1 MTASGRA
8 ALMMVAA
15 LLVVA
20 GQRPALAAP
29 SATDEARERFG
40 RGVQLF
46 HEGSLEAALAEFQKA
61 HQLAPNYRLHYNVA
75 QVQYELHNFVEA
87 LRSFWKYLAQ
97 GGSEIPADRR
107 QQVEAEIRK
116 LEKRV
121 GYVTI
126 TTNVSGAQISVDGV
140 PMGISPFTA
149 PVLVNPGSRR
159 VSANKAG
166 YLPAVN
172 TVTAA
177 GGEKLSLTLNLMEG
191 SVGAGAL
198 AARPSPFAD
207 AQRQCRLGPPGS
219 HVDKPGRH
227 QRAGGLGLGLRLRDP
242 GRRGRVRAGAD
253 AHPEHPGDHRRFAEP
268 HETLRGDHRRPDGGR
283 GGRGRLHDLLR
294 ADRRGAPAGAGRH
307 ETGRRHAPDAVPH
320 ARGRPAGRQVVTWGP
335 AVRAGRCGAR
345 IELKSL
351 YFQRLSPYPAWQ

>member
-1 MTASGRA
+1 MSGPWPLACWSPARA
-8 ALMMVAA
+8 
-15 LLVVA
+15 
-20 GQRPALAAP
+20 GGRPAP
-29 SATDEARERFG
+29 RWPWRRRPPTEEARERFG

-61 HQLAPNYRLHYNVA
+61 HQLAPNYRLHYNIA

-97 GGSEIPADRR
+97 GGNEIPADRR
-107 QQVEAEIRK
+107 QQVEGEIRK

-191 SVGAGAL
+191 SVGAGAAGRAALAVRRRARQRLVGRRTRTWISL
-198 AARPSPFAD
+198 AATSALVVS
-207 AQRQCRLGPPGS
+207 AVGVC
-219 HVDKPGRH
+219 
-227 QRAGGLGLGLRLRDP
+227 LRDP
-242 GRRGRVRAGAD
+242 GRRGRVRAGAV
-253 AHPEHPGDHRRFAEP
+253 AHPQHPRDHRRFAQP
-268 HETLRGDHRRPDGGR
+268 HETLRGDHRRAGGGR
-283 GGRGRLHDLLR
+283 GGRGRLHHLLR
-294 ADRRGAPAGAGRH
+294 ADRRWAPAG
-307 ETGRRHAPDAVPH
+307 TGGHAP
-320 ARGRPAGRQVVTWGP
+320 GR
-335 AVRAGRCGAR
+335 
-345 IELKSL
+345 
-351 YFQRLSPYPAWQ
+351 

>member
-1 MTASGRA
+1 MNRV
-8 ALMMVAA
+8 ALLAG
-15 LLVVA
+15 LLVVTLA
-20 GQRPALAAP
+20 APTRLALAAP
-29 SATDEARERFG
+29 TPTEEARERFG

-61 HQLAPNYRLHYNVA
+61 HQLAPNYRLHYNIA

-97 GGSEIPADRR
+97 GGNEIPADRR
-107 QQVEAEIRK
+107 QQVEGEIRK

-177 GGEKLSLTLNLMEG
+177 GGEKLGLTLNLMEG

-198 AARPSPFAD
+198 AARPSPFGD
-207 AQRQCRLGPPGS
+207 AQATSRRRTRTWISLAATSALVVSAAAFAYVTRDAEDEFEAELSRIPNTRETIDDSRSRMKRYAAITDGLAAAAVVGAACTIYFALTEDGPTLE
-219 HVDKPGRH
+219 
-227 QRAGGLGLGLRLRDP
+227 RAGPGPAGSRTRLTLSPTP
-242 GRRGRVRAGAD
+242 GGVQ
-253 AHPEHPGDHRRFAEP
+253 
-268 HETLRGDHRRPDGGR
+268 LGGR
-283 GGRGRLHDLLR
+283 
-294 ADRRGAPAGAGRH
+294 
-307 ETGRRHAPDAVPH
+307 
-320 ARGRPAGRQVVTWGP
+320 
-335 AVRAGRCGAR
+335 
-345 IELKSL
+345 
-351 YFQRLSPYPAWQ
+351 F

>member
-1 MTASGRA
+1 MKVVLAS
-8 ALMMVAA
+8 
-15 LLVVA
+15 LLVA
-20 GQRPALAAP
+20 ALAAP
-29 SATDEARERFG
+29 AQLALAAPTPTEEARERFG

-61 HQLAPNYRLHYNVA
+61 HQLAPNYRLHYNIA

-97 GGSEIPADRR
+97 GGNEIPADRR
-107 QQVEAEIRK
+107 QQVEGEIRK

-177 GGEKLSLTLNLMEG
+177 GGEKLGLTLNLMEG

-198 AARPSPFAD
+198 AARPSPFDD
-207 AQRQCRLGPPGS
+207 ANATSRRRTRTWISLAATSALVVSAAAFAYVTRDAEDEFEAELSRIPNTRETIDDSRSRMKRYAAITDGLAAAAVVGAACTIYFALTEDGPTLE
-219 HVDKPGRH
+219 
-227 QRAGGLGLGLRLRDP
+227 RAGPGPAGSRTRLTLSPTP
-242 GRRGRVRAGAD
+242 GGVQ
-253 AHPEHPGDHRRFAEP
+253 
-268 HETLRGDHRRPDGGR
+268 LGGR
-283 GGRGRLHDLLR
+283 
-294 ADRRGAPAGAGRH
+294 
-307 ETGRRHAPDAVPH
+307 
-320 ARGRPAGRQVVTWGP
+320 
-335 AVRAGRCGAR
+335 
-345 IELKSL
+345 
-351 YFQRLSPYPAWQ
+351 F

>member
-1 MTASGRA
+1 MTRA
-8 ALMMVAA
+8 CSVAA
-15 LLVVA
+15 GLLIA
-20 GQRPALAAP
+20 AMMIAAPGSRPALAAP
-29 SATDEARERFG
+29 SPTDEARERFG

-61 HQLAPNYRLHYNVA
+61 HQLAPNFRLHYNIA

-97 GGSEIPADRR
+97 GGNEIPADRR
-107 QQVEAEIRK
+107 QQVEGEIRK

-177 GGEKLSLTLNLMEG
+177 GGEKLALTLNLMEG
-191 SVGAGAL
+191 SVGAGPL
-198 AARPSPFAD
+198 AARPSPFAEAHGGTSTRRTRTWISLAATSALVVSASAFAFVTRD
-207 AQRQCRLGPPGS
+207 AEDEFELELSRIPNTRETI
-219 HVDKPGRH
+219 DD
-227 QRAGGLGLGLRLRDP
+227 A
-242 GRRGRVRAGAD
+242 RGRMKRYAAITDALAAAAVVGAACTIYFALTEDGPQLERAGA
-253 AHPEHPGDHRRFAEP
+253 
-268 HETLRGDHRRPDGGR
+268 RPAR
-283 GGRGRLHDLLR
+283 GGTRL
-294 ADRRGAPAGAGRH
+294 
-307 ETGRRHAPDAVPH
+307 T
-320 ARGRPAGRQVVTWGP
+320 
-335 AVRAGRCGAR
+335 
-345 IELKSL
+345 
-351 YFQRLSPYPAWQ
+351 LSPTPSGFQLGGKF

>member
-1 MTASGRA
+1 MRRGVP
-8 ALMMVAA
+8 ALAVLLVAA
-15 LLVVA
+15 LASPRV
-20 GQRPALAAP
+20 ALAAP
-29 SATDEARERFG
+29 PTATEEARERFG

-61 HQLAPNYRLHYNVA
+61 HQLAPNYRLHYNIA

-97 GGSEIPADRR
+97 GGNEIPADRR
-107 QQVEAEIRK
+107 QQVEGEIRK

-177 GGEKLSLTLNLMEG
+177 GGEKLALTLNLMEG

-198 AARPSPFAD
+198 AARPSPFGD
-207 AQRQCRLGPPGS
+207 AQ
-219 HVDKPGRH
+219 
-227 QRAGGLGLGLRLRDP
+227 
-242 GRRGRVRAGAD
+242 AGAASRRRTRTWISLAATSALVVSTAAFAYVTRD
-253 AHPEHPGDHRRFAEP
+253 AEDEFEEELARIPNTRDTIDDARSRMKRYAAITDALAAAAVVGAACTIYFALTEDGPTLERAAPGPAGSRTRL
-268 HETLRGDHRRPDGGR
+268 TLSPTPGGVQLGGR
-283 GGRGRLHDLLR
+283 
-294 ADRRGAPAGAGRH
+294 
-307 ETGRRHAPDAVPH
+307 
-320 ARGRPAGRQVVTWGP
+320 
-335 AVRAGRCGAR
+335 
-345 IELKSL
+345 
-351 YFQRLSPYPAWQ
+351 F

>member
-1 MTASGRA
+1 MKRARPFTGLMLAAAA
-8 ALMMVAA
+8 ALVTLASEP
-15 LLVVA
+15 
-20 GQRPALAAP
+20 GPALAAP
-29 SATDEARERFG
+29 SPTEEARERFG

-61 HQLAPNYRLHYNVA
+61 HQLAPNYRLHYNIA

-97 GGSEIPADRR
+97 GGNEIPADRK

-191 SVGAGAL
+191 SVGAAAL
-198 AARPSPFAD
+198 AARPSPFGGDVHGGTGQQRRTRTWISLAATGALVVSASAFAFVTRD
-207 AQRQCRLGPPGS
+207 AEDEFELELSRIPNTRETIEDSRSRMKRYAAITDALAAAAVVGAACTVYFALTDDGPT
-219 HVDKPGRH
+219 VE
-227 QRAGGLGLGLRLRDP
+227 
-242 GRRGRVRAGAD
+242 RAGA
-253 AHPEHPGDHRRFAEP
+253 
-268 HETLRGDHRRPDGGR
+268 
-283 GGRGRLHDLLR
+283 
-294 ADRRGAPAGAGRH
+294 
-307 ETGRRHAPDAVPH
+307 
-320 ARGRPAGRQVVTWGP
+320 RPAGRGT
-335 AVRAGRCGAR
+335 R
-345 IELKSL
+345 LT
-351 YFQRLSPYPAWQ
+351 LSPTTNGLQVGGKF

>member
-1 MTASGRA
+1 VKRTALVGLGLIA
-8 ALMMVAA
+8 ALAA
-15 LLVVA
+15 GGSRA
-20 GQRPALAAP
+20 ALAAP

-61 HQLAPNYRLHYNVA
+61 HQLAPNYRLHYNIA

-97 GGSEIPADRR
+97 GGGEIPADRR
-107 QQVEAEIRK
+107 QQVEGEIKK

-166 YLPAVN
+166 YLPAVS
-172 TVTAA
+172 TLTAA
-177 GGEKLSLTLNLMEG
+177 GGEKLALTLNLMEG
-191 SVGAGAL
+191 SVGAAAL
-198 AARPSPFAD
+198 AARPSPFGEVHGGA
-207 AQRQCRLGPPGS
+207 S
-219 HVDKPGRH
+219 
-227 QRAGGLGLGLRLRDP
+227 AGGRTRTWISLAATGALVVSAAAFAFVTRDAEDEFEMELARIP
-242 GRRGRVRAGAD
+242 NTRETIDDARGRMKRYAAVTDALAAAAVVGAACTIYFALTEDGPRLERAGA
-253 AHPEHPGDHRRFAEP
+253 P
-268 HETLRGDHRRPDGGR
+268 PDGKTRLTLSPTPGGLQL
-283 GGRGRLHDLLR
+283 GGR
-294 ADRRGAPAGAGRH
+294 
-307 ETGRRHAPDAVPH
+307 
-320 ARGRPAGRQVVTWGP
+320 
-335 AVRAGRCGAR
+335 
-345 IELKSL
+345 
-351 YFQRLSPYPAWQ
+351 F

>member
-1 MTASGRA
+1 MIASGRA
-8 ALMMVAA
+8 ALMVVAA

-207 AQRQCRLGPPGS
+207 VSASAGSGRRVRTWISLAATSALVVSASAFAFVTRDAEDEFELELSRIPNTRETIDDSRDRMKRYAAITDALTAAAVAGAACTIYFALTEEGPRLE
-219 HVDKPGRH
+219 
-227 QRAGGLGLGLRLRDP
+227 RAGTKPATGTRL
-242 GRRGRVRAGAD
+242 
-253 AHPEHPGDHRRFAEP
+253 
-268 HETLRGDHRRPDGGR
+268 T
-283 GGRGRLHDLLR
+283 
-294 ADRRGAPAGAGRH
+294 
-307 ETGRRHAPDAVPH
+307 
-320 ARGRPAGRQVVTWGP
+320 
-335 AVRAGRCGAR
+335 
-345 IELKSL
+345 
-351 YFQRLSPYPAWQ
+351 LSPTPGGVQLGGKW